1 MKTIIDKA
9 ADTGELDPR
18 IQQAIAG
25 RNRSQGAGW
34 ATAST
39 WLATARKGFPTASR
53 SVKAGSTHHY
63 AG

>member
-1 MKTIIDKA
+1 MIALSFRIHAFALRMKTVTDKA

-25 RNRSQGAGW
+25 RNPHSGPGW

-39 WLATARKGFPTASR
+39 WLASA
-53 SVKAGSTHHY
+53 
-63 AG
+63 